1 MPKVKK
7 EKKEKKGK
15 RSKRGVNIK
24 SNYQKVI
31 VKVNNGTSKKSD
43 GNQGYNIPS
52 SGHHTTLYVPTQNP
66 ILENR
71 YEPIPKHTLED
82 ILHPVHNKMSE
93 FEKNL
98 EKLKKQNDDESETI
112 NYLINYVL
120 DDDEYKT
127 VEHPFFMQEKIR
139 RATEKAQ
146 KQYDLPSNPMIKGIR
161 NPQMIT
167 EERRKNRLM
176 MMLIS

>member
-43 GNQGYNIPS
+43 GNPGYNIPS

-82 ILHPVHNKMSE
+82 ILKELKTLKIKNKDENMIIDMLVQLNFNSIKLSKVKRGSCQ
-93 FEKNL
+93 FYKKN
-98 EKLKKQNDDESETI
+98 KQ
-112 NYLINYVL
+112 
-120 DDDEYKT
+120 K
-127 VEHPFFMQEKIR
+127 
-139 RATEKAQ
+139 
-146 KQYDLPSNPMIKGIR
+146 
-161 NPQMIT
+161 
-167 EERRKNRLM
+167 
-176 MMLIS
+176 